1 MISSSAAL
9 GNAAARASA
18 RIDLE
23 VVIWGGEGGSVSY
36 VVLVVEEDAEL
47 EGRALCLGDFG
58 RDDGTSRFRPRHSDS
73 ERLQTS
79 LAAA

>member
-1 MISSSAAL
+1 M

-47 EGRALCLGDFG
+47 EGRVLKVRRCVLEILEGMTGHLGSG
-58 RDDGTSRFRPRHSDS
+58 RSA
-73 ERLQTS
+73 Q
-79 LAAA
+79 